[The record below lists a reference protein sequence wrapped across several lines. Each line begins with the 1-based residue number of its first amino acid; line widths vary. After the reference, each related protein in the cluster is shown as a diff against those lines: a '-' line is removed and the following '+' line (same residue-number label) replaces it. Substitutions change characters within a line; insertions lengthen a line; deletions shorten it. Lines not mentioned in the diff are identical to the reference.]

1 MKKHLRWLLYWRQ
14 SIKAPPPKPF
24 LISFFNANYMQRWK
38 IPMVAN
44 PDAREGNP
52 GTREGNLGTRE
63 EKPGTRENDFV

>member
-1 MKKHLRWLLYWRQ
+1 MIR
-14 SIKAPPPKPF
+14 
-24 LISFFNANYMQRWK
+24 FFNANYMQRWK

-52 GTREGNLGTRE
+52 GTREENPGTRE